1 MIRLTFFFFSVLI
14 AIRETFCNIFS
25 SRKAKIVNNNLKR
38 IGINIFSC
46 SKIISPNTHTCAIC
60 IEKMNFDAVADQ
72 QMTDRRYFA
81 LEVAES
87 DDADSS
93 LNSSSMGSPAVDVG
107 RKVYKITSH
116 KGSAEDESQ
125 SFFTS
130 SDSPTSKTRPVGKT
144 IENDDYYGKRSSTG
158 SSLKQLFN
166 KININDTAH
175 SSNKENVSQSVLSE
189 NKLLSPSKR
198 LSKQGLTKMTNSK
211 FRTPLRPISNQSTL
225 SRDEPVKDFRS
236 LKFRSGSDFKCW
248 GDEKTSSHV
257 HSSSV
262 NSVNSFTST
271 TSSSKWKFWKND
283 NLLSRSL
290 SSRSVNDQD
299 PNFVQPKPTN
309 SLQKKSSISSFH
321 NSIFGGGKH
330 TEKKRNSGFIMP
342 DHQSTKE
349 LNHKHSSS
357 NLSFRSLKHKTS
369 HSSLNK
375 LKVRRKGNTQELNH
389 PIKKTCQI
397 SLPVPDQVSKDKI
410 QLKLKNSTSLASLS
424 SEVTPINTLD
434 YNDSILQQILQ
445 LCDVKYILHDLREA
459 QSLGLF
465 TLNTRSVQLSHNFWQ
480 TYHSD
485 MQTSLICKKVCLGA
499 LSDLT
504 TSNLISLHELKS
516 LRLIQGT
523 SGVANLLQA
532 YVVPSNQC
540 ENDQNLILYLF
551 FKYQGTPLSRCSNI
565 DYSQAL
571 SIFWQCSSI
580 LYVAESKFQLE
591 HRNLTLDHILIDS
604 KGNVTL
610 IDMKCCRFLNIDNN
624 KASYTRLDH
633 HYFFQGRGTLQF
645 EIYELMRSMLPQ
657 PISWATFEPRT
668 NLLWLYHLSSS
679 LLKMAK
685 KAVGSGAL
693 NREENILIELT
704 HLLDP
709 ARKHSKTIFKKEL
722 VIRTCGD
729 LLSLKGEI
737 MQ

>member
-1 MIRLTFFFFSVLI
+1 
-14 AIRETFCNIFS
+14 
-25 SRKAKIVNNNLKR
+25 
-38 IGINIFSC
+38 
-46 SKIISPNTHTCAIC
+46 
-60 IEKMNFDAVADQ
+60 MNFDAVADQ
-72 QMTDRRYFA
+72 QMADRRYFA

-93 LNSSSMGSPAVDVG
+93 LNSSSMGSPAVDAG
-107 RKVYKITSH
+107 RKVYKIASY
-116 KGSAEDESQ
+116 KNSVEDESQ
-125 SFFTS
+125 SLFTS
-130 SDSPTSKTRPVGKT
+130 SDSPTSKTRPAVKT
-144 IENDDYYGKRSSTG
+144 IENDDNYGKRSSTG

-166 KININDTAH
+166 KIDINDTTH
-175 SSNKENVSQSVLSE
+175 SSNKENVSQSPLSE
-189 NKLLSPSKR
+189 SRLLSPSKR
-198 LSKQGLTKMTNSK
+198 LSKQGYTKLTNSK

-225 SRDEPVKDFRS
+225 SRDGAVKDFGS
-236 LKFRSGSDFKCW
+236 LKFRSGGDSKRLSDKR
-248 GDEKTSSHV
+248 TSSHV

-290 SSRSVNDQD
+290 SSRSVDQA
-299 PNFVQPKPTN
+299 PNFVEPKPIN
-309 SLQKKSSISSFH
+309 QLQKKSSISSFH
-321 NSIFGGGKH
+321 NSIFGGSKH
-330 TEKKRNSGFIMP
+330 TGKKRDSGFIMP

-349 LNHKHSSS
+349 LNHKHTSS

-375 LKVRRKGNTQELNH
+375 LKIRRKGNTQELDRQV
-389 PIKKTCQI
+389 KQTCQI
-397 SLPVPDQVSKDKI
+397 SLPIPDQVSKDKI

-445 LCDVKYILHDLREA
+445 LCDVEYILHDLCEA

-465 TLNTRSVQLSHNFWQ
+465 ALDARSIQLSCNFWQ

-485 MQTSLICKKVCLGA
+485 MQTSVICKKICLGA

-516 LRLIQGT
+516 LRFLQGT

-532 YVVPSNQC
+532 YVMPSNKSRD
-540 ENDQNLILYLF
+540 DQDLILYLF
-551 FKYQGTPLSRCSNI
+551 FKDHGTPLSRCSNI
-565 DYSQAL
+565 DHRQAL

-580 LYVAESKFQLE
+580 LYVAESKFQFE

-610 IDMKCCRFLNIDNN
+610 IDLKCCRFLSMDIN
-624 KASYTRLDH
+624 KSFYTRLDH

-645 EIYELMRSMLPQ
+645 EIYELMRSLLPQ
-657 PISWATFEPRT
+657 PVSWGTFEPRT
-668 NLLWLYHLSSS
+668 NLLWLYYLSTS
-679 LLKMAK
+679 LLTMTK
-685 KAVGSGAL
+685 KTVRTGTL
-693 NREENILIELT
+693 NQEESILIKLT

-709 ARKHSKTIFKKEL
+709 ARKQFKTIFKKEL
-722 VIRTCGD
+722 SIRTCGD
-729 LLSLKGEI
+729 LLSLKQEI